1 MRLSLTVPSLTILSG
16 GAAYGLVRA
25 LEPAFEAESGF
36 SLVGSFGAVGAMAA
50 KLRAGEAADLLILT
64 AALIEELA
72 HEGLVAPESAR
83 DVGDVATGVA
93 VRAGDPAPRV
103 GDLDALRAA
112 LLGAD
117 AIFVPDLV
125 QSTAGLHV
133 ARVLASLG
141 IADEV
146 SARVRAFPNGATAMR
161 ALSGGASARPIG
173 CTQVTE
179 ILATEGVTLVAPL
192 PKGAELV
199 TTYTAAV
206 CARAASPAQA
216 ARLRDMLT
224 DPAARDARARAGFT

>member
-1 MRLSLTVPSLTILSG
+1 LPSLTLLSG
-16 GAAYGLVRA
+16 GAAHGLVRA
-25 LEPAFEAESGF
+25 LEPAFEAATGF
-36 SLVGSFGAVGAMAA
+36 SVGGSFGAVGAMAG

-72 HEGLVAPESAR
+72 REGLVAPDSAR
-83 DVGDVATGVA
+83 EVGEVATGVA
-93 VRAGDPAPRV
+93 VRAGDPSPRV
-103 GDLDALRAA
+103 GDLDGLRAA
-112 LLGAD
+112 LLDAD
-117 AIFVPDLV
+117 AIFVPDLT

-133 ARVLASLG
+133 ASVLASLG
-141 IADEV
+141 ISDEV
-146 SARVRAFPNGATAMR
+146 AARLKAFPNGATAMR
-161 ALSGGASARPIG
+161 ALRGATSARPIG

-179 ILATEGVTLVAPL
+179 ILATDGVTLVGPL

-224 DPAARDARARAGFT
+224 DAAARDARAHAGFT

>member
-1 MRLSLTVPSLTILSG
+1 VRLSLTVPSLTILSG
-16 GAAYGLVRA
+16 GAAHGLVRA
-25 LEPAFEAESGF
+25 LEPAFEAETGF
-36 SLVGSFGAVGAMAA
+36 SVGGSFGAVGAMAA

-72 HEGLVAPESAR
+72 REGLVAPESAR

-103 GDLDALRAA
+103 GDLDGLRAA
-112 LLGAD
+112 LLAAD

-141 IADEV
+141 IAGEV
-146 SARVRAFPNGATAMR
+146 SGRVRAFPNGATAMR
-161 ALSGGASARPIG
+161 ELSGASSPRPIG

-179 ILATEGVTLVAPL
+179 ILATEGVALVAPL
-192 PKGAELV
+192 PTGAELV

-216 ARLRDMLT
+216 ACLRDMLT

>member
-16 GAAYGLVRA
+16 GAAHGLVRA
-25 LEPAFEAESGF
+25 LEPAFEAETGF
-36 SLVGSFGAVGAMAA
+36 SVGGPFGAVGAMAA

-64 AALIEELA
+64 AALIEDLGR
-72 HEGLVAPESAR
+72 EGLVAPESAR

-112 LLGAD
+112 LLAAD

-141 IADEV
+141 IAGEV
-146 SARVRAFPNGATAMR
+146 SGRVRAFPNGATAMR
-161 ALSGGASARPIG
+161 ALSGAASARPIG
-173 CTQVTE
+173 CTQVAE

-224 DPAARDARARAGFT
+224 DPAGRDARARAGFT